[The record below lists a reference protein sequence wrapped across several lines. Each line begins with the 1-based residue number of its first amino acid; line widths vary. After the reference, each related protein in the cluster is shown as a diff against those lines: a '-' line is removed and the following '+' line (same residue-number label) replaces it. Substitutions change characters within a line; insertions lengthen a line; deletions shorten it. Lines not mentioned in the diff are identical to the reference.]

1 MAPRVSD
8 KALLMSVAYASR
20 RIFPALSFHVKL
32 HMHQLHAL
40 ASEQINRHGNHAPHP
55 APHPAGWLQPWAA
68 RPAPPSL
75 ILPDSFPCFQCGI
88 PMSGQKHFIIY
99 SEGLIS
105 FLFKNV
111 QF

>member
-40 ASEQINRHGNHAPHP
+40 ASEQINRHGNHAPPPRPP
-55 APHPAGWLQPWAA
+55 APLAGSSPGPRA
-68 RPAPPSL
+68 RPHHL
-75 ILPDSFPCFQCGI
+75 
-88 PMSGQKHFIIY
+88 
-99 SEGLIS
+99 
-105 FLFKNV
+105 
-111 QF
+111 

>member
-40 ASEQINRHGNHAPHP
+40 ASEQINRHGNHAPPPRPPPRWLAP
-55 APHPAGWLQPWAA
+55 ALGRA
-68 RPAPPSL
+68 PSL
-75 ILPDSFPCFQCGI
+75 ILPNSFPCLQCGI